1 MTSEMERKT
10 IVEYGRLL
18 YQKGLTVGTGGNIS
32 ARGENGTMLITPTS
46 TCKGMLEEDRLVVI
60 SINDGK
66 VLSGGRPSIETP
78 FHLAF
83 YRARP
88 EVNAVIHTH
97 PTYCTALAVKG
108 IRIHPGLTPEGL
120 LVLGRDVPLVPY
132 ATPGTDELVKYLSD
146 KLKTSDSFLLEKHG
160 AIAVGRNMREAFHR
174 METLEFVAQL
184 HFNLYALG
192 GAEPLPIDEIER
204 ILKK

>member
-1 MTSEMERKT
+1 MTSEMKRKA
-10 IVEYGRLL
+10 IVEYGKLL
-18 YQKGLTVGTGGNIS
+18 YQKGLTVGTAGNIS

-46 TCKGMLEEDRLVVI
+46 TCKGMLDKDSLVVI
-60 SINDGK
+60 DIKDGK

-88 EVNAVIHTH
+88 EINAVIHTH
-97 PTYCTALAVKG
+97 PVHCTALAVKG
-108 IRIHPGLTPEGL
+108 IRIQPGLTPEGL

-132 ATPGTDELVKYLSD
+132 ATPGTDDLAKVLSNA
-146 KLKTSDSFLLEKHG
+146 LKASDAFLLEKHG
-160 AIAVGRNMREAFHR
+160 AIAVGRNMEEAFHR
-174 METLEFVAQL
+174 METLEFMAQL
-184 HFNLYALG
+184 QFNLNAVG
-192 GAEPLPIDEIER
+192 GGEPLSSDEIER